1 MTQNPHKTGSGLMEI
16 AQTLP
21 VTDLPTARDEEAWAI
36 TRASRGDRAAF
47 EQIYCRHAGWVFGL
61 CLRLAGQRELAEDCT
76 QETFVAAWRG
86 LSGFQ
91 KRSQFSTWLHR
102 IAVNAVLAR
111 RRSPA
116 DAISANDEAVAGEML
131 NVPGDLDAAGPFDLE
146 RAIAALPR
154 GARDVLVLVGIYGY
168 SHDEAGAMLGVAS
181 GTCKAQ
187 LHRARELLSARLN
200 LTEKP
205 R

>member
-1 MTQNPHKTGSGLMEI
+1 MNHLARP
-16 AQTLP
+16 LP
-21 VTDLPTARDEEAWAI
+21 VTDLVAARDEEAGAI
-36 TRASRGDRAAF
+36 ARASRGDRTAF
-47 EQIYCRHAGWVFGL
+47 ELIYRQHSGWVFGL

-86 LSGFQ
+86 LPGFQ
-91 KRSQFSTWLHR
+91 KRSQLSTWLHR
-102 IAVNAVLAR
+102 IAVNSVLSR
-111 RRSPA
+111 RGRPGDS
-116 DAISANDEAVAGEML
+116 DRTDDESHAAELL
-131 NVPGDLDAAGPFDLE
+131 NVTGDLDAAGPVDLE

-200 LTEKP
+200 LTGKP

>member
-1 MTQNPHKTGSGLMEI
+1 MEI
-16 AQTLP
+16 ARSLP
-21 VTDLPTARDEEAWAI
+21 VTDLVAARDEEAGALA
-36 TRASRGDRAAF
+36 RASRGDRTAI
-47 EQIYCRHAGWVFGL
+47 ELIYRQHAGWVFGL

-86 LSGFQ
+86 LPGFQ

-102 IAVNAVLAR
+102 IAVNSVLSR
-111 RRSPA
+111 RRR
-116 DAISANDEAVAGEML
+116 
-131 NVPGDLDAAGPFDLE
+131 PGDSGPVGDDTQAAEMMNVVGDMDAAGPVDLE
-146 RAIAALPR
+146 RAISALPR
-154 GARDVLVLVGIYGY
+154 GARDVLVLVRIYGY
-168 SHDEAGAMLGVAS
+168 SHEEAGRMLGVAP

-187 LHRARELLSARLN
+187 LHRARELLSARLD

>member
-1 MTQNPHKTGSGLMEI
+1 MTQNRQETGTGLMEI
-16 AQTLP
+16 ARSLP
-21 VTDLPTARDEEAWAI
+21 VIDLPTARGEEAGAI
-36 TRASRGDRAAF
+36 ARASRGDRTAF
-47 EQIYCRHAGWVFGL
+47 ELIYRRHAGWVFGL

-86 LSGFQ
+86 LPGFQ

-102 IAVNAVLAR
+102 IAVNSVLSR
-111 RRSPA
+111 RRR
-116 DAISANDEAVAGEML
+116 
-131 NVPGDLDAAGPFDLE
+131 PGDSSLTADEGHAAELLEVMGDMDAAGPFDLE
-146 RAIAALPR
+146 RAIAALPP

-168 SHDEAGAMLGVAS
+168 SHGEAGTMLGVAS

>member
-1 MTQNPHKTGSGLMEI
+1 MEF
-16 AQTLP
+16 ARPLP
-21 VTDLPTARDEEAWAI
+21 VTDLVAARDEEAGAI
-36 TRASRGDRAAF
+36 ARARRGDRIAF
-47 EQIYCRHAGWVFGL
+47 ELIYRRHAGWVFGL
-61 CLRLAGQRELAEDCT
+61 CLRMAGQREVAEDCT

-86 LSGFQ
+86 LAGFQ

-102 IAVNAVLAR
+102 IAVNSVLSR
-111 RRSPA
+111 RRRPGDSGPT
-116 DAISANDEAVAGEML
+116 DDEAHAAELLNVAGDM
-131 NVPGDLDAAGPFDLE
+131 DAAGPFDLE

-200 LTEKP
+200 LSEKP

>member
-1 MTQNPHKTGSGLMEI
+1 MDI
-16 AQTLP
+16 ARSLP
-21 VTDLPTARDEEAWAI
+21 VTDLVAARDEEAGAI
-36 TRASRGDRAAF
+36 ARASRGDRIAF
-47 EQIYCRHAGWVFGL
+47 EQIYRRHAGWVFGL
-61 CLRLAGQRELAEDCT
+61 CLRLAGRRELAEDCT
-76 QETFVAAWRG
+76 QETVVSAWRG
-86 LSGFQ
+86 LPGFQ

-102 IAVNAVLAR
+102 IAVNSVLSR
-111 RRSPA
+111 RRRPGDSSPA
-116 DAISANDEAVAGEML
+116 DDDTQAAELMNIAGDM
-131 NVPGDLDAAGPFDLE
+131 DAAGPVDLE

-168 SHDEAGAMLGVAS
+168 SHDEAGTMLGVAS